1 MCFMCFNVNPN
12 HLKIILVYHKKCFF
26 KRNFDMMLAVGKRS
40 RSLKSSLGGQD
51 F

>member
-1 MCFMCFNVNPN
+1 MFHVNPN

-26 KRNFDMMLAVGKRS
+26 KGDFDMMIALDKRS
-40 RSLKSSLGGQD
+40 RSPESSLGGRD